1 MTFAPGSKF
10 GPYEILAPLGAGG
23 MGEVYRARDTKLHR
37 DVALKILPEAFVNDP
52 ARLSRFRREAQT
64 LASLNHPNIAQIYGL
79 EESTGVLALA
89 MEFVEG
95 EELTQRIAIGPVPL
109 EDAVPM
115 ARQIAE
121 GLESAHERGVV
132 HRDLKPANIKLTST
146 GQIKLLDFGLATALS
161 GDASLTSSP
170 DVSKSPTQTRMTEEG
185 MILGTAAY
193 MSPEQ
198 ARGKKVDKRADIWAF
213 GVILFGMLSGKK
225 LFSGETV
232 SDTLASV
239 LRQEI
244 HWNELPP
251 DTPIAIR
258 QLLQRCLERDPNLRL
273 RDIGEARVVLST
285 FKEIEPPAKEKKR
298 STMMYWIL
306 LPLLV
311 AAAFLAGRF
320 GFPVRSAATKS
331 ETFPFAKSFTL
342 LTDQPGVESQPSL
355 SPDGRSLAFVK
366 DNNGQQDIYLVRV
379 GGRNA
384 VNLTPDSTGND
395 ISPAFSPDG
404 ESIAFRSDRSG
415 GGIFIMGSTGE
426 SVRRVT
432 DVGYT
437 PAWSPDGKRLVV
449 SNVGFIFPQDRQRLG
464 FLSII
469 DIATGEKRAIT
480 PVDADAIQPNWS
492 PNGKRIAYW
501 GLRANSGRRDIWT
514 VAEDGSESKSGGVAV
529 TDDPVLD
536 WSPVWSPDGK
546 FLYFSSNRSG
556 TLNLWRVP
564 MDENTGKTLGEP
576 QPITV
581 PSGWAGNPSFSRDG
595 KLAFSSL
602 EWRSRLLRLSFDP
615 ATGKAS
621 DTPVS
626 ILASSYPMRDHSVS
640 PDGKWIAY
648 NAFVGGKEDLFLVRM
663 DGTELRR
670 LTDDVHR
677 DRGPIWQPDGERIA
691 FYSDRSGAYEIW
703 TIRPEG
709 SGLER
714 LTQDGR
720 ITNIPVFSPD
730 GKQIAGVYIGQGSG
744 GWGILQ
750 ASKTPP
756 PPAPLLAE
764 PAPNVNFWPFS
775 WSPDGKK
782 LVGTVLDKGGSVR
795 GMAEYLLADSRFEN
809 LPDTKITGVWA
820 CMIWLS
826 DSQRFIYRDPR
837 GLSLYDT
844 RTKTSELIY
853 PVAGYYIA
861 RSVGIT
867 PDDRS
872 ITLTETGT
880 EGDIWLAEFNT
891 INTVP

>member
-1 MTFAPGSKF
+1 MAIATGSKL

-23 MGEVYRARDTKLHR
+23 MGEVYRARDTKLNR
-37 DVALKILPEAFVNDP
+37 DVALKILPEAFVND
-52 ARLSRFRREAQT
+52 AGRLSRFRREAQT

-79 EESTGVLALA
+79 EESNGVLALA

-95 EELTQRIAIGPVPL
+95 DELTQRIANGPVSM
-109 EDAVPM
+109 EEAVPM

-132 HRDLKPANIKLTST
+132 HRDLKPANIKLTPS

-161 GDASLTSSP
+161 GDASPTSSP

-213 GVILFGMLSGKK
+213 GVVVFEMLSGKK

-239 LRQEI
+239 LRQDI
-244 HWNELPP
+244 HWNDLPS
-251 DTPIAIR
+251 DTSSAIR
-258 QLLQRCLERDPNLRL
+258 KLLQRCLERDPNLRL
-273 RDIGEARVVLST
+273 RDIGEARVALSST
-285 FKEIEPPAKEKKR
+285 KEVEPRSPEVKR
-298 STMMYWIL
+298 SSMAYWIL
-306 LPLLV
+306 LPILI

-320 GFPVRSAATKS
+320 GFPNQKATKQS
-331 ETFPFAKSFTL
+331 DTFPFAEKFTL
-342 LTDQPGVESQPSL
+342 LTDQTGVETQPSL

-366 DNNGQQDIYLVRV
+366 DNNGKQDIFLVRV

-384 VNLTPDSTGND
+384 VNLTPDSTD
-395 ISPAFSPDG
+395 DDTSPAFSPDG
-404 ESIAFRSDRSG
+404 ESIAFRSERSG
-415 GGIFIMGSTGE
+415 GGIFVMGSTGE

-432 DVGYT
+432 DFGYT
-437 PAWSPDGKRLVV
+437 PAWSPDGKRLVI
-449 SNVGFIFPQDRQRLG
+449 SNVGFVFPQDRQRLG

-469 DIATGEKRAIT
+469 DIASGEKRALT
-480 PVDADAIQPNWS
+480 PAETDAIQANWS

-514 VAEDGSESKSGGVAV
+514 IAADGSESKKGGLPI
-529 TDDPVLD
+529 TDDAALD
-536 WSPVWSPDGK
+536 WSPAWSPDGK
-546 FLYFSSNRSG
+546 FLYFSSNRGG
-556 TLNLWRVP
+556 TLNLWRIP
-564 MDENTGKTLGEP
+564 IDENTGKTLGEP

-602 EWRSRLLRLSFDP
+602 EWRSRLLRLPFDP
-615 ATGKAS
+615 VIGKVS
-621 DTPVS
+621 GSPVS
-626 ILASSYPMRDHSVS
+626 ILASSYPIRDHAVS
-640 PDGKWIAY
+640 PDGKWITY
-648 NAFVGGKEDLFLVRM
+648 NAFAGGNEDLFLVRM

-670 LTDDVHR
+670 LTEDVHR
-677 DRGPIWQPDGERIA
+677 DRGPAWQPDGEKIA
-691 FYSDRSGAYEIW
+691 FYSDRSGDYEIW
-703 TIRPEG
+703 KIRPDG

-714 LTQDGR
+714 LTQDSE
-720 ITNIPVFSPD
+720 ITNLPVFSPD
-730 GKQIAGVYIGQGSG
+730 GKQIAGVNIGN
-744 GWGILQ
+744 GWGLLQ
-750 ASKTPP
+750 ASKSPAP
-756 PPAPLLAE
+756 SAPLLAE
-764 PAPNVNFWPFS
+764 PYPNVSFWPFS
-775 WSPDGKK
+775 WSADGKK
-782 LVGTVLDKGGSVR
+782 LIGTVLDNGGSVR
-795 GMAEYLLADSRFEN
+795 GMAAFSLADSKFEN
-809 LPDTKITGVWA
+809 LQDPKITGIWA

-853 PVAGYYIA
+853 PVSGYYIA
-861 RSVGIT
+861 KSVSIT
-867 PDDRS
+867 PDNRN
-872 ITLTETGT
+872 ITFTETGT
-880 EGDIWLAEFNT
+880 EGDIWLAEYNT
-891 INTVP
+891 NSGVR